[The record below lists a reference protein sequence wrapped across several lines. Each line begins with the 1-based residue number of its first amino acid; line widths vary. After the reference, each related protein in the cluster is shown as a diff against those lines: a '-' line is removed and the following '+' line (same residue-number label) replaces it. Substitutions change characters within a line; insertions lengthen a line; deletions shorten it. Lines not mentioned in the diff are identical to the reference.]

1 MKRILLCTGIL
12 RRAGSVLLVR
22 CRYAGEPQPLWVL
35 PGGRHEHGETV
46 AQTVIREFVEETSL
60 HITPTSLAYA
70 SESID
75 ELRGLHVL
83 NVTFFVDEGDPDA
96 APRPTDPSVV
106 EARFV
111 PFAHAPKLLNADVLR
126 IPVAAALSGADASH
140 YFAFNARDVAVPF
153 LSGPP
158 GALDA

>member
-12 RRAGSVLLVR
+12 RRGDGVLLVR

-35 PGGRHEHGETV
+35 PGGRHEHGETI
-46 AQTVIREFVEETSL
+46 AQTVAREFHEETGL
-60 HITPTSLAYA
+60 RITTTSIAYA

-75 ELRGLHVL
+75 EHRGLHVV
-83 NVTFFVDEGDPDA
+83 NFTFFVEEEDPNA
-96 APRPTDPSVV
+96 SPQPKDPSVV

-111 PFAHAPKLLNADVLR
+111 PAAQAPALLNADVLR
-126 IPVAAALSGADASH
+126 IPVAAALSGADAAH
-140 YFAFNARDVAVPF
+140 YFAFKANDVAVPF

-158 GALDA
+158 GALDV